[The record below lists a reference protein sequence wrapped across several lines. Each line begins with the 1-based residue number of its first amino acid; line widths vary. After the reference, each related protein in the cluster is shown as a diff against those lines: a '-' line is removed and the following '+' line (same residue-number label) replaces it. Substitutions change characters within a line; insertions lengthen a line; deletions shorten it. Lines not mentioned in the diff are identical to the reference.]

1 MTQLWRSVVRPG
13 QTSVGEMEL
22 PFCVIRT
29 LIEASPYSRRPSCGA
44 GRVMLLRFGLMRLD
58 AIAAG

>member
-1 MTQLWRSVVRPG
+1 MTQVWHSVVRPD
-13 QTSVGEMEL
+13 QTSVGETEL

-29 LIEASPYSRRPSCGA
+29 LIKASPYSRRPSCGA
-44 GRVMLLRFGLMRLD
+44 GRVMLPRFGRMCLD